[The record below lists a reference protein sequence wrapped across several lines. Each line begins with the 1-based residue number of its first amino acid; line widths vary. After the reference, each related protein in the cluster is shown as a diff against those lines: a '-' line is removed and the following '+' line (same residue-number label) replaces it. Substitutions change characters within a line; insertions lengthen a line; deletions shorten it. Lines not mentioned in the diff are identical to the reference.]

1 MRRGVRVG
9 LPSVRHHQT
18 EAAQTSTDG
27 HHASA
32 RLFRNRDV
40 GVCIEHGD
48 FRPPTKARQ
57 VGQVCRPPP
66 AATAVVPTPPAATAV
81 PATTVPAPA
90 SPSPPAVTAAAPPP
104 TATATIATST
114 ATVPPRTDDAAPT
127 DA

>member
-9 LPSVRHHQT
+9 LPSVRHHQE
-18 EAAQTSTDG
+18 EAAQTSADG

-32 RLFRNRDV
+32 RLFRDGDL
-40 GVCIEHGD
+40 GVCRDHGD

-57 VGQVCRPPP
+57 VGQVCRSPP
-66 AATAVVPTPPAATAV
+66 AATAVVPTSPTATAI

-90 SPSPPAVTAAAPPP
+90 PPSPAAAAAAAPPP
-104 TATATIATST
+104 TATATTAT
-114 ATVPPRTDDAAPT
+114 ATVPPRADDAAPP